1 MRMQGPKSPRWV
13 LPGLLCCVMPGDS
26 LVGFAL
32 DCKQFDPKKEAIE
45 HEESQKVPPVRRGQT
60 PLQALCTVSHGLQS
74 SDWNRGSLG
83 KHRVRVK
90 AGGGGGELL
99 KAVVFV
105 GSWFGHSS
113 FTQTTSQMR
122 WG

>member
-1 MRMQGPKSPRWV
+1 MSN
-13 LPGLLCCVMPGDS
+13 S

-90 AGGGGGELL
+90 AGGGAGGAAEGSGFCRLMVWSQQL
-99 KAVVFV
+99 HTDHQPDAVRL
-105 GSWFGHSS
+105 
-113 FTQTTSQMR
+113 TN
-122 WG
+122 